1 MAEDPDSDANAEL
14 TYSITHES
22 SVEYFSI
29 SSVTGEVFVKNLFDY
44 EEVKFVN
51 VTVTAEDNGIVRRSG
66 SVSLIVYIKDANDN
80 APVVEKDFYDAL
92 IRQDRSFDSA
102 PIVTV
107 SATDEDSGDAGT
119 VEYGLLEPS
128 SVFTLGRSD
137 DKSSEVILIV
147 RFLKKKN

>member
-22 SVEYFSI
+22 SIEYFSI

-80 APVVEKDFYDAL
+80 APVVEKGQCTNLAAAL
-92 IRQDRSFDSA
+92 AVDI
-102 PIVTV
+102 PILVNVRIFFTSLLKLFV
-107 SATDEDSGDAGT
+107 SYFGQIFKE
-119 VEYGLLEPS
+119 E
-128 SVFTLGRSD
+128 
-137 DKSSEVILIV
+137 
-147 RFLKKKN
+147 